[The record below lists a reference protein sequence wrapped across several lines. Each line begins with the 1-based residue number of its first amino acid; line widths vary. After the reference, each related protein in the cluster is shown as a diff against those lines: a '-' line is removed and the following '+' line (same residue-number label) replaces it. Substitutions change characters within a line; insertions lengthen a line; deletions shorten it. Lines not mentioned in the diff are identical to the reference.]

1 MMEIKPGFILE
12 GPFWKE
18 KVRVISVKAVG
29 ADQVKIEAVGL
40 TSNPPTYYNPILTR
54 EDLGKITVITEQSVK
69 FTGDANRFFLFTEAQ
84 RIRNAFQFDPLY
96 AVNVSQVD
104 PQGKQACPGICRGIF

>member
-1 MMEIKPGFILE
+1 MIEIKPGSILE

-18 KVRVISVKAVG
+18 KVRVISIKAIG
-29 ADQVKIEAVGL
+29 ADQVKIEAVGF
-40 TSNPPTYYNPILTR
+40 TTNPPTYYNPILTK
-54 EDLGKITVITEQSVK
+54 EDLEKVKVITEQTIQ

-96 AVNVSQVD
+96 AVNVSQVTLSLT
-104 PQGKQACPGICRGIF
+104 K